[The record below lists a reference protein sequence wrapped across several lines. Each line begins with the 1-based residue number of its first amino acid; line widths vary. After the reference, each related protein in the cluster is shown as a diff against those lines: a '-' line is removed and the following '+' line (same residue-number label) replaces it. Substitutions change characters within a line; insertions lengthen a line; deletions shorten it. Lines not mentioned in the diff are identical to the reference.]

1 MSQSEEE
8 SSFISG
14 LLIVVIAIVGKRSV
28 PEELSYIV
36 EGLLRVSQSVEV
48 WWMFVLWENG
58 FLTLIDMH
66 YLSEML
72 RAGLG
77 FLIYRF
83 KKLVQIDM

>member
-8 SSFISG
+8 SSCISG

-58 FLTLIDMH
+58 VLTLIDMH

-77 FLIYRF
+77 FLIHRF